1 MCHCKG
7 DISKL
12 TQKEM
17 VLVHEGKKYNY
28 TYAQGK
34 NSGDKTPGTGSV
46 YSRFNPCFHLK
57 AYWMYASPLALAK

>member
-17 VLVHEGKKYNY
+17 VLVHEGKNTTIYMRR
-28 TYAQGK
+28 GK
-34 NSGDKTPGTGSV
+34 IVGTK
-46 YSRFNPCFHLK
+46 HLVLVVCTVDLT
-57 AYWMYASPLALAK
+57 LAFI